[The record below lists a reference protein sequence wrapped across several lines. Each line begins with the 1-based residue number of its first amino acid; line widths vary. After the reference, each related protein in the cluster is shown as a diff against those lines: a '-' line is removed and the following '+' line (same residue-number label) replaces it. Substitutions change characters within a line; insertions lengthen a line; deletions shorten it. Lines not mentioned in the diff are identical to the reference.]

1 MNYRNTRDIAR
12 VRVSYISAKGSLKVS
27 YDVKNNNYFQHCFE
41 ISNLQ
46 LPNGYFFGLTAHT
59 GDVAD
64 NHDIYHFHTRLLS
77 AEHDVSPQHSDA
89 HSEVHVE
96 SNQETEENSEQ
107 GTEEVEQS
115 VAERYHSS
123 VLMWHALSSKEKKTL
138 RGEHVES
145 VQEYREHQE
154 EEQKNEK
161 AHSEGSGSDDS
172 TQVQLLVRVL
182 LAAVASERLSHPE
195 LPAPGGKRSSRAA

>member
-1 MNYRNTRDIAR
+1 MRI
-12 VRVSYISAKGSLKVS
+12 SYIAAKGSLKVS

-41 ISNLQ
+41 VSNLQ

-77 AEHDVSPQHSDA
+77 AEHDVSSLHSDA
-89 HSEVHVE
+89 HSKVHVE

-123 VLMWHALSSKEKKTL
+123 VLMWHALGSKEKKTL
-138 RGEHVES
+138 RGEHIES
-145 VQEYREHQE
+145 VHEYREQQE
-154 EEQKNEK
+154 EEQKNGKEHHE
-161 AHSEGSGSDDS
+161 AAGSDDTS
-172 TQVQLLVRVL
+172 QMQLLVRVL
-182 LAAVASERLSHPE
+182 LAAFASERSFDYF
-195 LPAPGGKRSSRAA
+195 LPAPGRKRCS